1 MAKVPRRNRIPSR
14 LGSLRMDR
22 NADLI
27 PGLWMSPHCEPQMAR
42 SASWVEATSMTLLT
56 EWLFNASQLSA
67 AMQWYDNPFLTISS
81 VAVVFLWFAPVIDTM
96 NAAKPLTSLL
106 KVEFS
111 WPAGIPKTI
120 GVAEPMEVPGTIV
133 MFVDASAMY
142 APALN
147 AWAPNGAIS
156 VVKLLPVPRYLEI
169 AVMMLSMFWPL
180 PPNVL
185 SIRMKLWIPWFVA
198 SLIEE
203 TTKSS
208 APGSMFAFIAAT

>member
-1 MAKVPRRNRIPSR
+1 
-14 LGSLRMDR
+14 
-22 NADLI
+22 
-27 PGLWMSPHCEPQMAR
+27 
-42 SASWVEATSMTLLT
+42 
-56 EWLFNASQLSA
+56 
-67 AMQWYDNPFLTISS
+67 MQWYDNPFLTISS

-96 NAAKPLTSLL
+96 NAAKPFTSLL

-147 AWAPNGAIS
+147 GAIS

-169 AVMMLSMFWPL
+169 AVIMLSMFWPL
-180 PPNVL
+180 PPNV
-185 SIRMKLWIPWFVA
+185 SNTRMKLWIPWLVA